1 MPILGF
7 IDGGGDSPGR
17 PVMGTATAGN
27 TRAVITF
34 VPPSYIGKGT
44 IAYTAVS
51 SPGGFTGS
59 SAGSPIEVAG
69 LTNGTAYTFIVYG
82 TTNYGVQSPSTA
94 SSNAVTPFAPPVYPP
109 YGTLLAANQCSGTTL
124 FNLRADGSGGTYNE
138 ILAYN
143 STACGYQPPPPQC
156 DPPGTFLG
164 TVCLDINL
172 NYKYADGSCG
182 SYLVSQG
189 LVNGQCGYVQPP
201 NCTCCIGYSATDSR
215 CFCPVPGKPCQQQ
228 ARNGT
233 YYSGGCG
240 ADGGTGINC
249 GGVCTG
255 CDCSSL
261 AGNTYWGAWYNI
273 GRTCTQSSS

>member
-94 SSNAVTPFAPPVYPP
+94 SSNAVTPFAPVVYPP

-143 STACGYQPPPPQC
+143 STQCGYQPPAPQC
-156 DPPGTFLG
+156 PPPGTFLDNACVG
-164 TVCLDINL
+164 QQL
-172 NYKYADGSCG
+172 NYKLADGSCG
-182 SYLVSQG
+182 SYLSPVG
-189 LVNGQCGYVQPP
+189 YIDGFCGYTPLPGCACCRGTSVTEGRCYCPRGP
-201 NCTCCIGYSATDSR
+201 EFTCIL
-215 CFCPVPGKPCQQQ
+215 Q
-228 ARNGT
+228 ARNGVFYNGT
-233 YYSGGCG
+233 CG
-240 ADGGTGINC
+240 ASATSGVSC
-249 GGVCTG
+249 GGDCQGCSCPSFTAWGDWYSTG
-255 CDCSSL
+255 
-261 AGNTYWGAWYNI
+261 AGRCYP
-273 GRTCTQSSS
+273 

>member
-7 IDGGGDSPGR
+7 IDGGGDTPGR

-44 IAYTAVS
+44 IVYTAVS
-51 SPGGFTGS
+51 SPGGLTGS

-109 YGTLLAANQCSGTTL
+109 YGTLIAANQCSGTTL

-143 STACGYQPPPPQC
+143 STACGYVPPPPAC
-156 DPPGTFLG
+156 TPYGTFLSSTCSG
-164 TVCLDINL
+164 TTLIFN
-172 NYKYADGSCG
+172 YADGSCG
-182 SYLVSQG
+182 SYEVSQG
-189 LVNGQCGYVQPP
+189 QSVDCGYVPLP
-201 NCTCCIGYSATDSR
+201 NCTCCTGVGVTDTRR
-215 CFCPVPGKPCQQQ
+215 CFCPRGPEFTCIWQN
-228 ARNGT
+228 RNGI
-233 YYSGGCG
+233 YYAGGCG
-240 ADGGTGINC
+240 ATGGTGTNC
-249 GGVCTG
+249 GGQCQG

-261 AGNTYWGAWYNI
+261 AGNTYWGAWYNTGQGI
-273 GRTCTQSSS
+273 CNG

>member
-7 IDGGGDSPGR
+7 IDGGGDAPGN

-34 VPPSYIGKGT
+34 TPPSYIGKGS

-51 SPGGFTGS
+51 SPGGLTGS

-69 LTNGTAYTFIVYG
+69 LTNGTAYTFTIFG
-82 TTNYGVQSPSTA
+82 TTSYGINSATTV

-109 YGTLLAANQCSGTTL
+109 YGTLIAANQCSGTTL

-143 STACGYQPPPPQC
+143 STACGYVPPVVC
-156 DPPGTFLG
+156 TANGTFLNSSCSG
-164 TVCLDINL
+164 TTLIY
-172 NYKYADGSCG
+172 NYANGSCG
-182 SYLVSQG
+182 SYPVSQG
-189 LVNGQCGYVQPP
+189 EVNGQCGYVAPP
-201 NCTCCIGYSATDSR
+201 NCTCCRGQSVTQSR
-215 CFCPVPGKPCQQQ
+215 CFCPRGPEYTCVTQ
-228 ARNGT
+228 ARNGVYFNGT
-233 YYSGGCG
+233 C
-240 ADGGTGINC
+240 GTGSTGLNC
-249 GGVCTG
+249 VNNCNPAT

-261 AGNTYWGAWYNI
+261 AGNTNWGEWYSI
-273 GRTCTQSSS
+273 GRICPG